1 MFYIYMGYTLK
12 CKCKLFTLTCDLLV
26 MYRKGY
32 MKVGIEN
39 DKNSKP
45 KHITWISI
53 TWRVPPNTANAII
66 VSNLIIESTLHTKGN
81 GNIQHNL
88 HHDE

>member
-45 KHITWISI
+45 KHIT
-53 TWRVPPNTANAII
+53 
-66 VSNLIIESTLHTKGN
+66 
-81 GNIQHNL
+81 
-88 HHDE
+88 